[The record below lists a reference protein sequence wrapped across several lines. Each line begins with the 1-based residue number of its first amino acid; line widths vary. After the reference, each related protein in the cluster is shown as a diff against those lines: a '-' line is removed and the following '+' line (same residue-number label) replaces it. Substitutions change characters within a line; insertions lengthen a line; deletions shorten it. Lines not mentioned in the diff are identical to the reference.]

1 LFLTHAKSQSRLQPF
16 LAAGLLG
23 WDFVELATQT
33 PVVWVEAVEGA
44 AESAKARIM
53 LVKVYD
59 LAPLSDRDDLQI
71 SCVRLLSPGYLNQ
84 SGGWAFDQ
92 IREVWRCSSLHEA
105 APVLGWAFV
114 LQDGREYVY
123 CGGATTPEEIRR
135 TACTYGPRLTSAATD
150 DVRHEDFPLQ
160 IGEPRV
166 GDGHRD

>member
-1 LFLTHAKSQSRLQPF
+1 MFLTHASSQSRLQPF

-33 PVVWVEAVEGA
+33 PVVWVEAIEGV

-59 LAPLSDRDDLQI
+59 LAPLAGRDDLQI
-71 SCVRLLSPGYLNQ
+71 SCVRLLSPGYLNH

-92 IREVWRCSSLHEA
+92 ISEVWRCISLHEA

-123 CGGATTPEEIRR
+123 CGSATTSAEIRR
-135 TACTYGPRLTSAATD
+135 TGCTFGPCLTNTEAD
-150 DVRHEDFPLQ
+150 DVRHKAFAIQ
-160 IGEPRV
+160 IGKSRV
-166 GDGHRD
+166 GNGHRN